1 MSLHKR
7 LAFHNSFK
15 LAPILVACM
24 LASVWAQIRVQ
35 GGTSSSVP
43 SAAPTQYPGQ
53 VRVDFYMTPQE
64 AAHLLGAVD
73 EIIAFDSKVTGLVAR
88 DRVGRQI
95 TDRNQLKQLAD
106 KKLKDTDI
114 SQRLRQSS
122 LILQK
127 LGFIPRDF
135 DLQKFAL
142 ESSLDELA
150 GYYDPHVKTMY
161 LLNWLPVKLQ
171 EPVMAHELDHALQ
184 DQNFGLEKWIK
195 IQDAPDKRLS
205 EAELDEERAARRAVA
220 EGHATAVMIDYAL
233 APYGKSLAQL
243 PVLSPDLFQK
253 TAERYSRSAAMQSAP
268 LLLREATMFP
278 YTYGLTFIHQV
289 LLKAGK
295 QQAYSGVFKNPPRS
309 TREIME
315 PDMYLSRENLRSLN
329 VPALDSVLGSD
340 YPKLADGIMGEFD
353 SMVFLRQFGSPDQAR
368 RITPQWRGGYY
379 FAARRPADS
388 AKATPQDRE
397 AEPKPGETKPPD
409 PSRQLPPI
417 KLENIALLYISRWAT
432 PAAAHD
438 FAEVYRAS
446 IPVKYPG
453 AQSVIAMDQPN
464 LKEEFAHWDTFE
476 GSVVIQ
482 VREDQ
487 VLALEGFDS
496 AILPRLQSA
505 LLNKPKAQPTK
516 GAGTKR

>member
-35 GGTSSSVP
+35 GGTSNSVP

-205 EAELDEERAARRAVA
+205 EAELDEE
-220 EGHATAVMIDYAL
+220 
-233 APYGKSLAQL
+233 
-243 PVLSPDLFQK
+243 
-253 TAERYSRSAAMQSAP
+253 
-268 LLLREATMFP
+268 
-278 YTYGLTFIHQV
+278 
-289 LLKAGK
+289 
-295 QQAYSGVFKNPPRS
+295 
-309 TREIME
+309 
-315 PDMYLSRENLRSLN
+315 
-329 VPALDSVLGSD
+329 
-340 YPKLADGIMGEFD
+340 
-353 SMVFLRQFGSPDQAR
+353 
-368 RITPQWRGGYY
+368 
-379 FAARRPADS
+379 
-388 AKATPQDRE
+388 
-397 AEPKPGETKPPD
+397 
-409 PSRQLPPI
+409 
-417 KLENIALLYISRWAT
+417 
-432 PAAAHD
+432 
-438 FAEVYRAS
+438 
-446 IPVKYPG
+446 
-453 AQSVIAMDQPN
+453 
-464 LKEEFAHWDTFE
+464 
-476 GSVVIQ
+476 
-482 VREDQ
+482 
-487 VLALEGFDS
+487 
-496 AILPRLQSA
+496 
-505 LLNKPKAQPTK
+505 
-516 GAGTKR
+516 